1 MSFRGVGRLGAM
13 ALSSLL
19 WMACGQ
25 VYRPV
30 VIPCSSGGVPGC
42 PAEPPPIPASFHAVF
57 GISGNVP
64 GYPGWATQIDVS
76 GDTILAETP
85 INGPDAP
92 QGSGQTPTHAAVIPN
107 NSRLFVASAGSVSGG
122 VDGVLS
128 FTPAFQS
135 TVNTGFGTVS
145 AINLYVPTA
154 SQTVSITAISASGN
168 LVTVTLG
175 GPLTNVTAG
184 YAITIAGTNPT
195 TGGYNGTFPITFI
208 SGTTVQYMDATPGLA
223 CGPTVM
229 GNPCP
234 GTAAASIP
242 PQPVFLNSTQNN
254 AMYVANYNSNSVSAI
269 NTQTNSVTNSVTVGV
284 HPVSLAETPN
294 GIKLYVANQGDNS
307 VSSVIV
313 TTLSSTPVAG
323 FTGVAPVWV
332 VARGDSQKVYVLTQ
346 GDGQL
351 VTIDV
356 ATDTV
361 VCAPTPLPC
370 SPSVGAGANFIFYD
384 PHLNRLY
391 VTNPATSMVYVFS
404 DSGGAGDTPS
414 QLAAISFGTGSA
426 PCLLGC
432 SPTSVTALADGSRF
446 YVASYQTAASCP
458 DPLVGSS
465 SACVIPGLTVF
476 DATSLTPKITPA
488 LTLLTDPPFQV
499 DVSTNQYQYAVPPIA
514 TCASPV
520 LPALYTPGATRF
532 RVFAAA
538 SVDSSHVYV
547 SMCDAGAI
555 ADINT
560 SDSNTNN
567 TGGNGT
573 PADSLVTDLPTPYA
587 GASTSGSALQNP
599 IFLLT
604 GQ

>member
-1 MSFRGVGRLGAM
+1 MSFRRAGRLAAM

-42 PAEPPPIPASFHAVF
+42 PAQPPPTPGSFHAVF
-57 GISGNVP
+57 GISTNAP
-64 GYPGWATQIDVS
+64 AYPGWATQIDVA

-92 QGSGQTPTHAAVIPN
+92 QGSGQTPTHAAIIPN

-135 TVNTGFGTVS
+135 TVNTGFGPVS
-145 AINLYVPTA
+145 SIGLYGPTA
-154 SQTVSITAISASGN
+154 SQTASITAISASGN
-168 LVTVTLG
+168 LVNVTLG
-175 GPLTNVTAG
+175 APLTNITAG
-184 YAITIAGTNPT
+184 YAITITGTNPT
-195 TGGYNGTFPITFI
+195 TGGYNGTFQITSI
-208 SGTTVQYMDATPGLA
+208 RGTTVQYMDATPGLA

-234 GTAAASIP
+234 ATAAASIP
-242 PQPVFLNSTQNN
+242 PQPVFLNSTQNT

-269 NTQTNSVTNSVTVGV
+269 STQTNSVTNSVTVGV

-294 GIKLYVANQGDNS
+294 GTKLYVANQGDNS
-307 VSSVIV
+307 VSSVVV
-313 TTLSSTPVAG
+313 TTLTATPVAG

-351 VTIDV
+351 LTIDV
-356 ATDTV
+356 ATDAITSS
-361 VCAPTPLPC
+361 LP
-370 SPSVGAGANFIFYD
+370 VGAGANYIFFD

-391 VTNPATSMVYVFS
+391 VTNPATSMVYVLS
-404 DSGGAGDTPS
+404 AGDTPT
-414 QLAAISFGTGSA
+414 QLAAISFSAGSA
-426 PCLLGC
+426 ICPLGC

-446 YVASYQTAASCP
+446 YVASYQTAMSCP

-465 SACVIPGLTVF
+465 SACVMPSLTVF
-476 DATSLTPKITPA
+476 DALSFIPKITPA
-488 LTLLTDPPFQV
+488 LTLLTDPPFQA
-499 DVSTNQYQYAVPPIA
+499 DVLTNLYQYAVPPIA
-514 TCASPV
+514 ACASPV
-520 LPALYTPGATRF
+520 LPALYAPGATRF
-532 RVFAAA
+532 RVFTAS

-567 TGGNGT
+567 TGGGGT
-573 PADSLVTDLPTPYA
+573 PADSLVTDLPAPYA
-587 GASTSGSALQNP
+587 GASAASGSPLQTP

>member
-1 MSFRGVGRLGAM
+1 MSFRRAGRLAAM
-13 ALSSLL
+13 TLSSLL

-42 PAEPPPIPASFHAVF
+42 PAQPPPTPGSFHAVF
-57 GISGNVP
+57 GISTNAP
-64 GYPGWATQIDVS
+64 AYPGWATQIDVA

-85 INGPDAP
+85 VNGPNAP
-92 QGSGQTPTHAAVIPN
+92 QGSGQTPTHAAIIPN
-107 NSRLFVASAGSVSGG
+107 NSRLFVASAGTVSGG

-128 FTPAFQS
+128 FTPTFQS
-135 TVNTGFGTVS
+135 TINTGFGPVT
-145 AINLYVPTA
+145 AISLYGPTA
-154 SQTVSITAISASGN
+154 SQTAGITAISESGN
-168 LVTVTLG
+168 VVTVTLG
-175 GPLTNVTAG
+175 APLTNVTAG
-184 YAITIAGTNPT
+184 YSISIAGTNPT
-195 TGGYNGTFPITFI
+195 TGGYNGTFPITSI
-208 SGTTVQYMDATPGLA
+208 SGTTVQYMDSTTGLTA
-223 CGPTVM
+223 CGPSVI

-234 GTAAASIP
+234 ATAAASIP
-242 PQPVFLNSTQNN
+242 PQPVFLNSTQNT

-269 NTQTNSVTNSVTVGV
+269 STQTSSVTNSVTVGV
-284 HPVSLAETPN
+284 HPVSLAEIPN
-294 GIKLYVANQGDNS
+294 GTKLYVANQGDNS

-313 TTLSSTPVAG
+313 TTLTATPVAG

-361 VCAPTPLPC
+361 TSSLP
-370 SPSVGAGANFIFYD
+370 VGAGANYIFFD

-391 VTNPATSMVYVFS
+391 VTNPATSMVYVLS
-404 DSGGAGDTPS
+404 AGDTPT
-414 QLAAISFGTGSA
+414 QLAAISFGAGSA
-426 PCLLGC
+426 MCPLGC

-465 SACVIPGLTVF
+465 SACVMPSLTVF
-476 DATSLTPKITPA
+476 DALSFIPKITPA

-499 DVSTNQYQYAVPPIA
+499 NTATNQYQYAVPPIA
-514 TCASPV
+514 TCVSPV
-520 LPALYTPGATRF
+520 LPALYAPGATRF
-532 RVFAAA
+532 RVFTAS

-567 TGGNGT
+567 TGGGGT
-573 PADSLVTDLPTPYA
+573 PADSLVTDLPAPYA
-587 GASTSGSALQNP
+587 GASAASGSPLQTP